1 MKNTEMAGRPFK
13 QVDVFSERAGYG
25 NPVAVI
31 LEAEGL
37 SDEAMQ
43 RLANWTNLSETVFV
57 FRDAQADYRA
67 RIFTPSSELDFAGH
81 PTIGTAHAALE
92 SGLVKNPKS
101 FGMECALGRIDLHRT
116 DGLIWA
122 RVPAP
127 KQLPA
132 ELDEAGL
139 SAALGG
145 EQPAEPLLFDIGP
158 VWLVGRLDS
167 VGALRRL
174 SPRWDQLAAF
184 TRELGDSTGLVLYAF
199 TDEGGIEVRAF
210 APAEGVNEDP
220 VCGSGNL
227 CAARHLEA
235 SGGLERTGWSFVS
248 RQGMNLGR
256 NGRLHLKVLE
266 QSVELGGHAVTV
278 FEGTAWI

>member
-1 MKNTEMAGRPFK
+1 MKNDVTADRPFK
-13 QVDVFSERAGYG
+13 QVDVFTDRAGYG

-37 SDEAMQ
+37 SDEEMQ

-57 FRDAQADYRA
+57 FKDDRSDYRA

-92 SGLVKNPKS
+92 AGWVADPKAFS
-101 FGMECALGRIDLHRT
+101 MQCRLGRIDLHQT
-116 DGLIWA
+116 EGLIWA

-127 KQLPA
+127 KQKGSV
-132 ELDEAGL
+132 LDEGELRA
-139 SAALGG
+139 SLGG
-145 EQPAEPLLFDIGP
+145 QQPMDPLLFDIGP
-158 VWLVGRLDS
+158 VWLVGRLQT
-167 VGALRRL
+167 VQTLREIRPDWGRL
-174 SPRWDQLAAF
+174 SGL
-184 TRELGDSTGLVLYAF
+184 TRKLGDSTGLVLYAF

-227 CAARHLEA
+227 CAARHLEVT
-235 SGGLERTGWSFVS
+235 GGLERIGRTFVS

-266 QSVELGGHAVTV
+266 QDIELGGHAVTV
-278 FEGTAWI
+278 FDGTARI

>member
-1 MKNTEMAGRPFK
+1 MKNNLTAGRPFK
-13 QVDVFSERAGYG
+13 QVDVF
-25 NPVAVI
+25 
-31 LEAEGL
+31 
-37 SDEAMQ
+37 
-43 RLANWTNLSETVFV
+43 T
-57 FRDAQADYRA
+57 
-67 RIFTPSSELDFAGH
+67 ELDFAGH

-92 SGLVKNPKS
+92 GGLVENPSS
-101 FGMECALGRIDLHRT
+101 FSMDCRLGRIDLRQEA
-116 DGLIWA
+116 GLIWA
-122 RVPAP
+122 RIPAP
-127 KQLPA
+127 KQLYA
-132 ELDEAGL
+132 ELDEAAL

-167 VGALRRL
+167 VAALRRL

-199 TDEGGIEVRAF
+199 TDEDGIEVRAF

-227 CAARHLEA
+227 CAAKHLEA
-235 SGGLERTGWSFVS
+235 SGGLKRTGRRFCS

-256 NGRLHLKVLE
+256 DGRLHLKVLE
-266 QSVELGGHAVTV
+266 QDIELGGQAVTV
-278 FEGTAWI
+278 FDGTARI

>member
-1 MKNTEMAGRPFK
+1 MKNDVTADRPFK
-13 QVDVFSERAGYG
+13 QVDVF
-25 NPVAVI
+25 
-31 LEAEGL
+31 
-37 SDEAMQ
+37 
-43 RLANWTNLSETVFV
+43 T
-57 FRDAQADYRA
+57 
-67 RIFTPSSELDFAGH
+67 ELDFAGH

-92 SGLVKNPKS
+92 GGLVENPSS
-101 FGMECALGRIDLHRT
+101 FSMDCRLGRIDLRQEA
-116 DGLIWA
+116 GLIWA

-127 KQLPA
+127 KQLYA
-132 ELDEAGL
+132 ELDEAAL

-167 VGALRRL
+167 VAALRRL
-174 SPRWDQLAAF
+174 GPRWDQLAAF

-199 TDEGGIEVRAF
+199 TDEDGIEVRAF

-227 CAARHLEA
+227 CAAKHLEA
-235 SGGLERTGWSFVS
+235 SGGLKRIGRRFCS

-256 NGRLHLKVLE
+256 DGRLHLEVRD
-266 QSVELGGHAVTV
+266 QDIELGGQAVTV
-278 FEGTAWI
+278 FDGTARI